1 MIPTLATIV
10 MNAPKIVSI
19 VETLFHHKPKSGSQ
33 KMALAKQLCTLGLKA
48 AELLPANAD
57 VKQLETLAQAILEGA
72 VTDANASGEFTHG
85 AAPAK

>member
-1 MIPTLATIV
+1 MIPSLATII

-57 VKQLETLAQAILEGA
+57 VHKLEDLAQQILEGA
-72 VTDANASGEFTHG
+72 VTDANTSGEFTHG
-85 AAPAK
+85 TPPAK